1 VAPPAPPAEDLRA
14 RRSQEEDAV
23 PTFDTVMPN
32 LGPQL
37 DDELQAIE
45 GTKSDATDLTAGGRR
60 LLNAAGTQIGAT
72 KAFVGLHWPLLPPE
86 D

>member
-1 VAPPAPPAEDLRA
+1 VPPEDDLRA
-14 RRSQEEDAV
+14 RKSQEEDAA

-60 LLNAAGTQIGAT
+60 LLNAAATQIGGT
-72 KAFVGLHWPLLPPE
+72 KAFVNLHWPLLPPE